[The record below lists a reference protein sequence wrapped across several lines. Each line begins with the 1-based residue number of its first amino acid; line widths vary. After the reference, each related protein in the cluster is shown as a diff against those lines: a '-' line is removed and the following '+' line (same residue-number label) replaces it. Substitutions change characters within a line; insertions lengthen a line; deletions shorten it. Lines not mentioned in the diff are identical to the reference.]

1 MSFLDLHNDVKS
13 VISTHLSNDINIRK
27 MFMSKHYDLQKILL
41 GEIVFDSDFYKIT
54 MYVCV
59 DE

>member
-1 MSFLDLHNDVKS
+1 
-13 VISTHLSNDINIRK
+13 
-27 MFMSKHYDLQKILL
+27 MSKHYDLQKILL
-41 GEIVFDSDFYKIT
+41 GEIVFDSDFYKIN